1 MSNAT
6 LQTLDLSLITAH
18 PDNPRIAIRQD
29 VVDGI
34 AANLNGTFPP
44 EHAITVRPF
53 GDGYQILS
61 GHHRVEAAKAHG
73 LKEVPAWVKT
83 LDDEAAFMVL
93 ATSNSQ
99 GELSPLEIGMHAL
112 KAVPK
117 SEGGRGKKGGLSEY
131 ARMIGKDKGNL
142 SRYRNAA
149 EVYQNCCNDTTV
161 LLDKTE
167 HLAAIHSAPDHRPT
181 DKKHDTPNPMWPVL
195 VDLMLSRSWTVAD
208 CKHWVGKL
216 AEFEFSKRWS
226 YPSDQELAG
235 VFLEPVAVMTRFL
248 KSKEFSP
255 RTVASLSAQ
264 ADATVTILDAA
275 KQEGIDTTEHEA
287 AFIAWLEAHTEG
299 DSWDVRKIE
308 AYRRKL
314 ESELEA
320 LRKTTEAE
328 AAAAEELFC
337 LGDWREHITKV
348 EDGSVSLLLTD
359 PPYGIGYQSDHR
371 LDRQQPRKHAPIAGD
386 QSTDAIKELAVAVMP
401 KLKDN
406 AHVLMFCH
414 WKNEQEIRDILTAAG
429 LTIRG
434 SLIWAK
440 NNAGMGD
447 PKTTF
452 APKHERIIHA
462 VKGSPTLFDREAD
475 VLNFDRCN
483 SERHPTEKPVD
494 LLARLIKVTTV
505 TGELVIDP
513 FAGVASTLVAARD
526 EDRKYWGC
534 EIHEAYHT
542 LGAERLA

>member
-6 LQTLDLSLITAH
+6 LQTLDLALITPH

-44 EHAITVRPF
+44 EHAITVRPY

-73 LKEVPAWVKT
+73 MKEIAAWVKV

-131 ARMIGKDKGNL
+131 ARMVGKSKD
-142 SRYRNAA
+142 SVSEYRMAA
-149 EVYQNCCNDTTV
+149 EVAKASGQTDGLMDRCT
-161 LLDKTE
+161 
-167 HLAAIHSAPDHRPT
+167 HLAAIHSAPSF
-181 DKKHDTPNPMWPVL
+181 MWPVL
-195 VDLMLSRSWTVAD
+195 VDLMLSRQWTVAD

-216 AEFEFSKRWS
+216 AEFEFSPRW
-226 YPSDQELAG
+226 AF
-235 VFLEPVAVMTRFL
+235 FLDPIDVLTHFL

-255 RTVASLSAQ
+255 RTVASIEAQ
-264 ADATVTILDAA
+264 AEATAQVIRSVEVLS
-275 KQEGIDTTEHEA
+275 GIDVLSYEEDFA
-287 AFIAWLEAHTEG
+287 QWLKDNAHG

-308 AYRRKL
+308 AYRRALEIKL
-314 ESELEA
+314 DELRTAQE
-320 LRKTTEAE
+320 EE
-328 AAAAEELFC
+328 EAAAEELFC

-359 PPYGIGYQSDHR
+359 PPYGIGYQSDYQ
-371 LDRQQPRKHAPIAGD
+371 LDRQKSRKHDVIAGD
-386 QSTDAIKELAVAVMP
+386 QSTDEINQMVLSALP

-475 VLNFDRCN
+475 VLNCDRCN

-494 LLARLIKVTTV
+494 LLSRLIEVTTV
-505 TGELVIDP
+505 PGELVIDP
-513 FAGVASTLVAARD
+513 FAGVASTLIAARGL
-526 EDRKYWGC
+526 DRKYWGC

-542 LGAERLA
+542 LGAERLSS